1 MDNKPYTITPPSR
14 LKYMQW
20 LAYLGILLALAYVYL
35 SFESYQENGWEFE
48 TIVNLICVIAWLVI
62 SYTNINNATSVE
74 EIKLFENGITF
85 TENKKEESIFW
96 DEIKSIN
103 MTNNALFLTLDSKK
117 QKELYIGY
125 LEYKQLQEAKQK
137 LRLFSDEHQITFSSK
152 Y

>member
-1 MDNKPYTITPPSR
+1 
-14 LKYMQW
+14 MQW